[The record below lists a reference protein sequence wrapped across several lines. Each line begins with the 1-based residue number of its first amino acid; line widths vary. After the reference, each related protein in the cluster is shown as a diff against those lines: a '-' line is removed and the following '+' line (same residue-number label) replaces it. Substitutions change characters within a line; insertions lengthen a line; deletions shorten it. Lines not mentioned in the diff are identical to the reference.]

1 MSEHIICAVKP
12 AAHKSFSTLDPL
24 VTTSLNRE
32 SGASLARMIESCVK
46 ANTKYDERKKTED
59 RSGLTPG
66 TGQTG
71 VASSGDCC
79 SSDEGTTEM
88 SLKSEAAT
96 LVEGAL
102 PVREFPDNLTSE
114 PPPISKSSIDSFGR
128 GDVLGDS
135 DRSVHKSSVRF
146 SKVRS
151 GSFAGTHQE
160 ELRCVIAIVRHGDRT
175 PKQKLKINLSEAHIL
190 CYFHEQ

>member
-1 MSEHIICAVKP
+1 
-12 AAHKSFSTLDPL
+12 L

-32 SGASLARMIESCVK
+32 SGASLARMIESCVA
-46 ANTKYDERKKTED
+46 ANNKNEERKHQIEQMGAKMGASRPE
-59 RSGLTPG
+59 SG
-66 TGQTG
+66 
-71 VASSGDCC
+71 SCDCG
-79 SSDEGTTEM
+79 SSDDATTEM

-114 PPPISKSSIDSFGR
+114 PPPISKSSIDSFGK
-128 GDVLGDS
+128 GDS
-135 DRSVHKSSVRF
+135 FGNSGRDINKNAMRLTKD
-146 SKVRS
+146 RS

-175 PKQKLKINLSEAHIL
+175 PKQKLKINLSEPHIL
-190 CYFHEQ
+190 RYFHEQ